1 MSQRRVQLQAAICR
15 SIFQVEVTKENV
27 GKSWEF
33 FWLCL
38 GEVVWISLLFK
49 FHQSGQSHVTVLP
62 AREDG
67 KCGLVVSSCVMANVV
82 DFGTFNSET

>member
-33 FWLCL
+33 YWLCL

-49 FHQSGQSHVTVLP
+49 FHQL
-62 AREDG
+62 A
-67 KCGLVVSSCVMANVV
+67 KSC
-82 DFGTFNSET
+82 D